1 MNQFRNLI
9 FSDPIEF
16 QITRPSS
23 CPYLEGRTEQRLAT
37 DLSRHPQKHDILAK
51 AGFRRVENWVYKP
64 VCQGC
69 QECLP
74 IRIPSGNGTDGLL
87 KISRNQKRVI
97 ARNNDLKRVILPNFS
112 REDHFEL
119 FRSYLSSRH
128 ADGQMADMDEDSYA
142 AMVTSSPIE
151 TVVVEYR
158 DQGRLISVILIDIQ
172 QDGLSAVY
180 SFFDPT
186 EDHRSPG
193 TFMVLDAAAL
203 AYEMDLPY
211 LYLGY
216 YIAASQKMAYKAR
229 FSPAEVLVGGNW
241 TPLGN

>member
-9 FSDPIEF
+9 FSDPTEF

-23 CPYLEGRTEQRLAT
+23 CPYLDGRTEQRLAT
-37 DLSRHPQKHDILAK
+37 DLSRHPEKHDVLAR

-69 QECLP
+69 RECLP
-74 IRIPSGNGTDGLL
+74 IRIPAGNGVDGDLRL
-87 KISRNQKRVI
+87 SRNQKRVM
-97 ARNNDLKRVILPNFS
+97 ARNSDLGRRILPNFS
-112 REDHFEL
+112 RDDHYEL
-119 FRSYLSSRH
+119 FRQYLASRH
-128 ADGQMADMDEDSYA
+128 ADGQMAEMDEDSYT
-142 AMVTSSPIE
+142 AMIASSPIE
-151 TVVVEYR
+151 TVLVEYR
-158 DQGRLISVILIDIQ
+158 AEDRLIGVILIDIQ
-172 QDGLSAVY
+172 DDGLSAVY
-180 SFFDPT
+180 SFFDPG

-203 AYEMDLPY
+203 AWEMGLDH

-216 YIAASQKMAYKAR
+216 YIAASQKMTYKAR
-229 FSPAEVLVGGNW
+229 FAPAEVLVAGRW